1 MKGNQ
6 SKIHLYHRTSQ
17 ELVTQRLLV
26 ISRYVENLRRLS
38 RLADRTGRG
47 ELGTALVEVAGCLE
61 RMSYDI
67 AVSQYSA
74 IILRRAAKLVGTIEG
89 LVEREAKLAVL
100 H

>member
-17 ELVTQRLLV
+17 EPVTQRLLV

-47 ELGTALVEVAGCLE
+47 ELGTALVEVAGCLDVSFPEVVHSE
-61 RMSYDI
+61 RI
-67 AVSQYSA
+67 
-74 IILRRAAKLVGTIEG
+74 
-89 LVEREAKLAVL
+89 
-100 H
+100 